1 MRENGTT
8 HMTSQ
13 LNFPPLTDN
22 DDQHRQLARGAFAE
36 AMAQRETLAEYDEFD
51 LTLPTSDVVN
61 EAIGAWLGTGLVHES
76 YSNRD
81 LREITSA
88 IVGRVATVL
97 ALVGW
102 QPPARLIEEN
112 GEAGQRQPDDKV
124 QDLWNVI
131 QIFVTRYP
139 GCETIITGKEL
150 EERSDIGVVVVSDP
164 EPDGSIRLKV
174 RQR

>member
-1 MRENGTT
+1 M
-8 HMTSQ
+8 
-13 LNFPPLTDN
+13 TDN
-22 DDQHRQLARGAFAE
+22 DDQHRQLARGAFTD

-76 YSNRD
+76 YSERD

-102 QPPARLIEEN
+102 QPPARLLEGG
-112 GEAGQRQPDDKV
+112 GEADQPPTVRQSEDKIR
-124 QDLWNVI
+124 DLWNVI

-139 GCETIITGKEL
+139 GCETTITAKEL
-150 EERSDIGVVVVSDP
+150 EGRSDLGVVVVSDP
-164 EPDGSIRLKV
+164 EPDGSVRLKV